1 MIKRQRSVT
10 RLSMLKDNYYIIFLL
25 LLFFFSHCKC
35 GVSALF
41 AVNLFEPVWSS
52 VISVTNGI
60 IAFAAE
66 QMTKNGS
73 VAVAVNNDDD
83 DDDDA
88 NSVHLRGFSLVETET

>member
-1 MIKRQRSVT
+1 M
-10 RLSMLKDNYYIIFLL
+10 
-25 LLFFFSHCKC
+25 
-35 GVSALF
+35 
-41 AVNLFEPVWSS
+41 NLFEPVWSS